1 MKECK
6 KCNQLLN
13 LEEFVRH
20 KECKD
25 GYSNTCK
32 KCKVVLQRKT
42 RKVNNNLYSRKYEKT
57 KNGFLVRLYNNM
69 KRRING
75 VHHKSHLYAN
85 KELIDKKTFNEW
97 SLNSNQFH
105 NLFEVWKD
113 SEYKRVL
120 TPSVDRIDSEY
131 GYKLDNMRWVTFSEN
146 CKNVKR

>member
-1 MKECK
+1 MKKCK

-13 LEEFVRH
+13 LEEFARH

-25 GYSNTCK
+25 GYGNTCK
-32 KCKVVLQRKT
+32 KCKLILQRKK
-42 RKVNNNLYSRKYEKT
+42 RKVNNNSYTKKYEKT

-69 KRRING
+69 KNRING
-75 VHHKSHLYAN
+75 THNKSHLYAN
-85 KELIDKKTFNEW
+85 KELIDKKTFYEW
-97 SLNSNQFH
+97 SLNNNKFH

-120 TPSVDRIDSEY
+120 TPSVDRIDSEF